1 MEKERKGSKETV
13 NTRRIEKKGR
23 KKYEE
28 VYEGKGKWR
37 INEIEMK

>member
-1 MEKERKGSKETV
+1 MEKERKGSRETEHKKD
-13 NTRRIEKKGR
+13 REKGR